1 MNLKLSVKITNVLE
15 QKYNSRDGEKV
26 KHLIVGE
33 TQEEYSK
40 MVCFEVFNEERWN
53 KMLPYLQKDRVVE
66 VSFDISSRE
75 YNGKYFTSATAF
87 SVYGGG
93 GGQQQNSPVPTAQP
107 APADNGT
114 GDDSQ
119 LPF

>member
-93 GGQQQNSPVPTAQP
+93 GGGQQQSAVPNAQP
-107 APADNGT
+107 APAQPVNT
-114 GDDSQ
+114 NTDDM
-119 LPF
+119 PF

>member
-40 MVCFEVFNEERWN
+40 MVCFDVFNEERWN

-66 VSFDISSRE
+66 ISFDISSRE

-93 GGQQQNSPVPTAQP
+93 GQQQSAVPNAQP
-107 APADNGT
+107 APEKTQENNGNDN
-114 GDDSQ
+114 